1 MGLLHALKKRVA
13 AKVLVVAAIGFIVE
27 LASSYTFS
35 HYSERSLADD
45 LLTEQVR
52 NVADNYFDSLNKL
65 MLTGGMANRSELRKS
80 FQGQSDILEARVIRG
95 DGVKGQYGPGDADEA
110 PMDELDKAALA
121 GKESVVIR
129 DTDKGREMT
138 IVRPYKATADTRG
151 VNCLQCH
158 NVPEGTVLGVVR
170 ITHDLSPTDARIRA
184 NDLVTALINVALF
197 SGGFLL
203 LIWLMNRFVTS
214 PINHLSGVMSQV
226 ERESN
231 LQLRIQPCSEDEI
244 CGVANSFNTMLDR
257 FAAMLRQVRDN
268 TEQLSALARQLVVT
282 AADSEQGAD
291 RQLDDTEALGQV
303 LQRLSQ
309 TVQQVAADIRDSA
322 GAAQGA
328 NAQAKDGTRVA
339 GTAVDAIQAMSVR
352 LKGAASDI
360 RQLDTDSRDIG
371 GVLGL
376 IREVADQTNLLAL
389 NAAIEA
395 ARAGEAGRGFAV
407 VADEVRNLAQR
418 TQDATG
424 EIEAI
429 IARLQANAERAVG
442 TIQEAENQSRQ
453 SVEFVQDT
461 ATALGSISE
470 AVDHITQMTARVA
483 DSAASQSRDA
493 DDINR
498 KVADIGEV
506 ARASAASTRQ
516 VHDAA
521 EQLAGISEELSGQ
534 VAHFKQ

>member
-13 AKVLVVAAIGFIVE
+13 AKVLVVAAIGFVVE

-45 LLTEQVR
+45 LLADQVR
-52 NVADNYFDSLNKL
+52 NIADNYFDSLNKL
-65 MLTGGMANRSELRKS
+65 MLTGGMANRAELRKA
-80 FQGQSDILEARVIRG
+80 FLAQSDILEARVIRG
-95 DGVKGQYGPGDADEA
+95 DAVKGQYGPGEADEA
-110 PMDELDKAALA
+110 PVDALDQAALA

-129 DTDKGREMT
+129 DTDKGRQMT

-158 NVPEGTVLGVVR
+158 SVPEGTVLGVVR
-170 ITHDLSPTDARIRA
+170 ITHDLAPTDARIRA
-184 NDLVTALINVALF
+184 NDLVTALINIALF

-203 LIWLMNRFVTS
+203 LIWLMKRFVTS
-214 PINHLSGVMSQV
+214 PINHLSEVMSQV

-231 LQLRIQPCSEDEI
+231 LQLRIPPCSEDEI
-244 CGVANSFNTMLDR
+244 CGVAHSFNTMLDR
-257 FAAMLRQVRDN
+257 FAAMLLQVRQN
-268 TEQLSALARQLVVT
+268 TERLSTLAHQLVAT
-282 AADSEQGAD
+282 AADSEQGVG

-309 TVQQVAADIRDSA
+309 TVQQVAEDIRD
-322 GAAQGA
+322 AAAAARGA

-339 GTAVDAIQAMSVR
+339 GTAVDAIRTMSVR
-352 LKGAASDI
+352 LQGAAGDI

-442 TIQEAENQSRQ
+442 TIREAEAQSRQ
-453 SVEFVQDT
+453 SVDFVQDT
-461 ATALGSISE
+461 AAALGSISE

-483 DSAASQSRDA
+483 ESAQSQGHDA
-493 DDINR
+493 EDITHR
-498 KVADIGEV
+498 VADIGQV
-506 ARASAASTRQ
+506 ARESAASSHQ

-521 EQLAGISEELSGQ
+521 EQLAGIAEELSGQ
-534 VAHFKQ
+534 VARFKQ